1 MAFQA
6 LPGFRDFYPAD
17 FAAREHLF
25 NAWRSAALR
34 FGFVPY
40 DGPPLEP
47 LDLYTTKSGQEIVH
61 QLYNF
66 KDKGNREVALRPE
79 MTPTLARMAG
89 LKHREYKKPMKWF
102 AIPQLF
108 RYERQQRGRLREHF
122 QWNCDIIGEPGLGAE
137 AELLAVLAS
146 ALQNLGLKSSDFVI
160 RLSDR
165 QFWVDFL
172 NEHQVPAE
180 KHYDFFQALD
190 KMERA
195 EESETR
201 AKLGPLADKVYAIF
215 ANGGTSPRLDA
226 LAAKLQAL
234 GLGDFFQIDLKIIRG
249 LAYYTGIVFEVH
261 DRAGVFRAIAGGG
274 RYDNLLKQLSGTDLP
289 AIGFGMGDVVLLE
302 LLKDKG
308 LLPPL
313 KPSIDFFIVLG
324 DESRRLDALALA
336 GSLRQAGFS
345 VDYALSELKF
355 PKQLDL
361 ATDRGARYGL
371 VVDAAFDSGR
381 IGLRDLATRAQ
392 VEIGFTRQDGTFSFD
407 PPLPRPGI

>member
-1 MAFQA
+1 
-6 LPGFRDFYPAD
+6 
-17 FAAREHLF
+17 
-25 NAWRSAALR
+25 
-34 FGFVPY
+34 
-40 DGPPLEP
+40 
-47 LDLYTTKSGQEIVH
+47 
-61 QLYNF
+61 
-66 KDKGNREVALRPE
+66 
-79 MTPTLARMAG
+79 MAG

-381 IGLRDLATRAQ
+381 IGLRDLATRTQ